1 MRPRRIYVP
10 LTHEQVRDLATERR
24 LAAPLQGY
32 AAGSPGRVDARI
44 SPAAA
49 QEDAEYLA
57 FLAAAAHGARLD
69 EGARR
74 VIASA
79 DAPDEAIRE
88 VSAPAGGPPMGP
100 VPVVIAEDLPLRA
113 VASLH
118 IDEAPDEPAD
128 EGEDGARRPVGA
140 DASDEDPAAAAVT
153 DEPDLLWYDIT
164 ELATVVAE
172 LDR

>member
-113 VASLH
+113 VASTSTRRRMSRQMRARMERDARSARTPRTR
-118 IDEAPDEPAD
+118 I
-128 EGEDGARRPVGA
+128 RRP
-140 DASDEDPAAAAVT
+140 
-153 DEPDLLWYDIT
+153 
-164 ELATVVAE
+164 
-172 LDR
+172 RQ

>member
-10 LTHEQVRDLATERR
+10 LTHEQVRDLAIERR

-57 FLAAAAHGARLD
+57 FLAAAAHAARLD
-69 EGARR
+69 EGSRR

-79 DAPDEAIRE
+79 DAPDGAVRE
-88 VSAPAGGPPMGP
+88 VTAAAGGAASGP

-118 IDEAPDEPAD
+118 IDEVAEAVDE
-128 EGEDGARRPVGA
+128 EEDAS
-140 DASDEDPAAAAVT
+140 DASDEGPEAADGEPA
-153 DEPDLLWYDIT
+153 LLWYDIT